1 MTLTGLI
8 QTFKDSVAQANLQM
22 ELTAEYC
29 IVCLALALAC
39 SLIIMITYRLFYRG
53 ACYSAN
59 FNILLAMTALVTTTI
74 IMTISANIV
83 LSLGMVGA
91 LSIVRFRA
99 AVKDPL
105 DVGFLFWSVAVG
117 ITCGAG
123 LYLFALMG
131 SLFLALVY
139 IVLQLLRGRARTH
152 LLMIRYSK
160 KAAEPIAAVLREAH
174 AHIRSRSTI
183 GDMIE
188 CSASIYTIF
197 RPGEVE
203 SKIAEIEGVES
214 TSLLE
219 YTGDI

>member
-1 MTLTGLI
+1 
-8 QTFKDSVAQANLQM
+8 
-22 ELTAEYC
+22 
-29 IVCLALALAC
+29 
-39 SLIIMITYRLFYRG
+39 
-53 ACYSAN
+53 
-59 FNILLAMTALVTTTI
+59 MTALVTTTI

-131 SLFLALVY
+131 TLFLALIY
-139 IVLQLLRGRARTH
+139 IILQLLRGRARTH
-152 LLMIRYSK
+152 LLMIRYQK
-160 KAAEPIAAVLREAH
+160 KAAEQVAAALKEAH
-174 AHIRSRSTI
+174 AHVRSRSTV
-183 GDMIE
+183 GEMIE
-188 CSASIYTIF
+188 CSASIFTF
-197 RPGEVE
+197 FHPEEVE
-203 SKIAEIEGVES
+203 GKIAGIEGVES
-214 TSLLE
+214 TSMLE